1 MGGSR
6 LIVGCLSVAFVDGH
20 VPALVGVHWVEVI
33 GGGEVVD
40 GLYVIGHGA
49 GGTCGGAM
57 QWSPSYGVRPRTPLA
72 LPSLAFQSLKTCH
85 GSAVARAGQSIRLV
99 VVCDYWGFLVVMV
112 AFFGTARRRC
122 IAAAGVLAVVPGLR
136 GLSVLIRQAVES

>member
-85 GSAVARAGQSIRLV
+85 GSAVARGCLRR
-99 VVCDYWGFLVVMV
+99 V